1 MNYDEIIETISG
13 HEQTII
19 FLFYSFPTVVNNI
32 AQALDSTRASKIKYV
47 SLETIKKCIENRQ
60 HWTWWTKSWKIPQV

>member
-19 FLFYSFPTVVNNI
+19 FLFYSFPTVNNI
-32 AQALDSTRASKIKYV
+32 AQSLDSMRASKIKYV

-60 HWTWWTKSWKIPQV
+60 H

>member
-19 FLFYSFPTVVNNI
+19 FLFYSFPTAVNNI
-32 AQALDSTRASKIKYV
+32 AQALDSMRASKIQYV

-60 HWTWWTKSWKIPQV
+60 H